1 MKSFSYTIKDQTG
14 IHARP
19 AGFLSKLAREFESEI
34 LIEKDGKKVNASKL
48 MMLMSLGVKCGDT
61 VNVTI
66 EGKDEDEA
74 EKRLLEF
81 FTKNL

>member
-34 LIEKDGKKVNASKL
+34 LIEKDGKKVSASKL

-61 VNVTI
+61 VKVTI
-66 EGKDEDEA
+66 TGDDEEEA
-74 EKRLLEF
+74 EKKLLEF
-81 FTKNL
+81 FRNNL

>member
-1 MKSFSYTIKDQTG
+1 MKSFSYTIKDKTG

-34 LIEKDGKKVNASKL
+34 LIEKDGQKVSASKL
-48 MMLMSLGVKCGDT
+48 MMLMSLGVKYKDT
-61 VNVTI
+61 VKVTI
-66 EGKDEDEA
+66 EGEDEEEA

-81 FTKNL
+81 FSKNL

>member
-34 LIEKDGKKVNASKL
+34 LIEKDGKKVSASKL